1 MDQHKKTCYHCGE
14 DTGKPTVIN
23 QYPLCDD
30 GLNKG
35 WKHKAFTIIA
45 KNHRGKKAKTGVDSE
60 VVGDAK
66 EDDMDDGEN
75 KSGFDDDFLME
86 EKENDEENNE
96 IEEEGYE
103 EEDEENNG
111 VKSDLISG
119 SKKRNKKCKKT
130 RNGYVSQ
137 ADEEF
142 TQMHGRG
149 DFSSLP
155 CNSFSNINLL
165 LQADNRSR
173 NGK

>member
-23 QYPLCDD
+23 QYLLCDD

-45 KNHRGKKAKTGVDSE
+45 KNNRGKKAKTGVDSE

-66 EDDMDDGEN
+66 EDNMDDGEN
-75 KSGFDDDFLME
+75 KSGFDDDFLMG
-86 EKENDEENNE
+86 EKENDEENTE

-111 VKSDLISG
+111 VKSDLISE